1 MLRVTIALF
10 GTLLLLFAGPA
21 DAYVWKCH
29 TPTGDVW
36 TSQPAPS
43 GDCEEYDD
51 VYNPSAAPPATQSPP
66 PQIAPQ
72 TFPPPPPYVGSYLP
86 APYIALAT
94 MDPGS
99 ISLHP
104 RSGTGTEGT
113 MGGAMGDFT
122 GDAGASSGSTSSC
135 RSVQLENP
143 SKMRSAK
150 SIPTNPVA

>member
-86 APYIALAT
+86 APYYYSPGYYGPGVYLA
-94 MDPGS
+94 PPAFGY
-99 ISLHP
+99 
-104 RSGTGTEGT
+104 RY
-113 MGGAMGDFT
+113 GGYYGRRYGGFY
-122 GDAGASSGSTSSC
+122 G
-135 RSVQLENP
+135 R
-143 SKMRSAK
+143 RWR
-150 SIPTNPVA
+150 